1 MTGKLIILVVSF
13 FIYCLMGW
21 IWESIILPLSRHQKP
36 YNRGFLNGPW
46 IPIYGFGAM
55 LVIVLF
61 DIQQVNYPIY
71 TLFISGGVVACLLE
85 YITSYVME
93 KLFHRRWWDYS
104 QKAFNLNGRVC
115 LEGFICFG
123 LFSVVAID
131 YVQPFFTS
139 KLLLVDENILFVLSG
154 VLSVLFI
161 VDTIVSTHVALDIE
175 KKLELVKQV
184 LEESENRLIANIEEK
199 QTGKRDGASCIEL
212 QDRVHRRRG
221 DEIDI
226 FKRFLQNGDVFRKTV
241 RHSTVFRHDEVASIL
256 NGDEPCTAGALVH
269 GELFRVFE
277 RIGAFDL
284 KICLR
289 FIGLRWA

>member
-139 KLLLVDENILFVLSG
+139 KLLLVDEFV
-154 VLSVLFI
+154 
-161 VDTIVSTHVALDIE
+161 
-175 KKLELVKQV
+175 KK
-184 LEESENRLIANIEEK
+184 
-199 QTGKRDGASCIEL
+199 
-212 QDRVHRRRG
+212 
-221 DEIDI
+221 
-226 FKRFLQNGDVFRKTV
+226 
-241 RHSTVFRHDEVASIL
+241 
-256 NGDEPCTAGALVH
+256 
-269 GELFRVFE
+269 
-277 RIGAFDL
+277 
-284 KICLR
+284 
-289 FIGLRWA
+289 